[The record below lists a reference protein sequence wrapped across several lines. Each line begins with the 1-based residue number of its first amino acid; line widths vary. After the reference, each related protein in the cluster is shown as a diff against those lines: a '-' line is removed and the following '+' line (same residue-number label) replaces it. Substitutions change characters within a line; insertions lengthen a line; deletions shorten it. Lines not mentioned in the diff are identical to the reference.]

1 MPDNLLNDVA
11 VPENALVGDD
21 ALPTRD
27 SHEVQQV
34 NESVPAQVMQDKVK
48 VVDTVRVT
56 ETRVALDEVIT
67 DPSSPLAVQVPDA
80 GRGFLDLPFHRLA
93 EVGKPEEQFAEA
105 AAAAAEEEDD
115 EEDE

>member
-1 MPDNLLNDVA
+1 MADVPTQNDLQNDIA

-21 ALPTRD
+21 ALKVRD
-27 SHEVQQV
+27 PEVQQI

-48 VVDTVRVT
+48 VVDQVKVT

-80 GRGFLDLPFHRLA
+80 GRGFLDLPIHRLA
-93 EVGKPEEQFAEA
+93 APKPEDVFAQA
-105 AAAAAEEEDD
+105 SADAEKSSKRK
-115 EEDE
+115 